1 MWNEAENYV
10 LADNSWHV
18 SEYYES
24 ARQRV
29 VASAEKGDCNQYNET
44 VLEFACKV
52 PMKVRWGFFGMG
64 DYHRHTSSSPFLLP
78 TSIGPY

>member
-24 ARQRV
+24 TRQRV
-29 VASAEKGDCNQYNET
+29 VSSAGEGKCNQYEDSE
-44 VLEFACKV
+44 LGFACRV
-52 PMKVRWGFFGMG
+52 PMKVRWGFLGVG
-64 DYHRHTSSSPFLLP
+64 DYHRHTNSSPLLLP
-78 TSIGPY
+78 TSIGPH